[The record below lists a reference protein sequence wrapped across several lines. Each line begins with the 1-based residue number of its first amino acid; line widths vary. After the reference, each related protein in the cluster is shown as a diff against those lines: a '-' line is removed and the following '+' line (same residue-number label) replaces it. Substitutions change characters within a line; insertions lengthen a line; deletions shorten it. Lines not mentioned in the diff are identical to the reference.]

1 MKPRLGL
8 KVTVQDSNSE
18 FAIQINKKILEVS
31 GLRKDWTNKGGDWT
45 AEQRREAEE
54 RLER

>member
-1 MKPRLGL
+1 M
-8 KVTVQDSNSE
+8 TVQDSNSK

-31 GLRKDWTNKGGDWT
+31 GLRKDCTNKRGDWT
-45 AEQRREAEE
+45 EDQRREAEE

>member
-1 MKPRLGL
+1 M
-8 KVTVQDSNSE
+8 TVQDSNSK
-18 FAIQINKKILEVS
+18 FAIQINKKMVEVS
-31 GLRKDWTNKGGDWT
+31 GLRRDWTNKGGDWT